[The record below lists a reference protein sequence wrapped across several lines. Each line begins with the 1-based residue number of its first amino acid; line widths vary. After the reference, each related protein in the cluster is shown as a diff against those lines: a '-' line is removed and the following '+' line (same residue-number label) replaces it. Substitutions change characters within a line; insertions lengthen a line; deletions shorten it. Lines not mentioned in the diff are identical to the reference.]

1 MNAPKYAVLQKIRD
15 GKRTY
20 GITPRIPGGF
30 IKSDDLIKI
39 AKVAEKYGATLKLT
53 SGQRVAILGLKP
65 ADVEKAWEELG
76 MEPGVLS
83 SYSVKNVEMCPAAF
97 CKRSKQNSL
106 RLGMKLERRFY
117 GASTPNRTKIAV
129 VGCRN
134 ACASA
139 YAKDIS
145 VVADVDGYIVAAGG
159 SAGFHPRLADKI
171 AENLTE
177 DEAYNLVEAIYDYY
191 CDVAEMGE
199 KLGHFIDRITI
210 DKFKDDVLKRFNQRM
225 KTLNNKEE
233 NENE

>member
-30 IKSDDLIKI
+30 IKSDNLIKI
-39 AKVAEKYGATLKLT
+39 AKVAEKYGGTLKLT
-53 SGQRVAILGLKP
+53 SGQRVAILGLK
-65 ADVEKAWEELG
+65 AEDVEKAWEELD

-83 SYSVKNVEMCPAAF
+83 SYSVKNIEMCPAAF
-97 CKRSKQNSL
+97 CKRSKQDSL

-145 VVADVDGYIVAAGG
+145 VVADVDGYIVAVGG

-171 AENLTE
+171 EENLNE
-177 DEAYNLVEAIYDYY
+177 DEACNLVETIYDYY

-199 KLGHFIDRITI
+199 KLGHFVDRITL
-210 DKFKDDVLKRFNQRM
+210 DKFKNDVLNLFNE
-225 KTLNNKEE
+225 KIKSLKKGDDNK
-233 NENE
+233 NE